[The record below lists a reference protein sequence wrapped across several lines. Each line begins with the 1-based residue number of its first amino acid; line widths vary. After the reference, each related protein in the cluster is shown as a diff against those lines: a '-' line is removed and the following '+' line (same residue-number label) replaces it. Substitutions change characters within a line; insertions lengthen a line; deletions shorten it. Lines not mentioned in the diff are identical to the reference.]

1 MEKTTSMKEMV
12 MNMMCHE
19 RENLQEDLHAAK
31 LSYADI
37 NLEEG
42 DYKCRDERKTNC
54 KVIEGQIVMLSER
67 TIFRI
72 YKEAYGKSYFDSK

>member
-1 MEKTTSMKEMV
+1 MEKTSMREMV
-12 MNMMCHE
+12 MNMMVQE
-19 RENLQEDLHAAK
+19 VDNLNEDLHAAK

-54 KVIEGQIVMLSER
+54 KVIEGQIVMLHKMMR
-67 TIFRI
+67 KI
-72 YKEAYGKSYFDSK
+72 KEMNTEVKMPALA

>member
-54 KVIEGQIVMLSER
+54 KVIEGQIVMLNKVMKNIMEMN
-67 TIFRI
+67 T
-72 YKEAYGKSYFDSK
+72 EVMMPTMV